1 MHNFLKM
8 KGGTSNFPFLE
19 LLLSL
24 IFHYYKLNNI
34 MIMKRFIFADLKNRV
49 SWGSVFGGVMT
60 VLAISILLSVLGSSI
75 GLYMLDPLAEHPASG
90 IGTTVGIWSAVV
102 LVLSMIAG
110 GFVAGKLSGVDGM
123 IHGFLVW
130 ATTLFFAGIVGVML
144 TIGAAKLTVNALGA
158 VSSVA
163 GNVISGAG
171 SVVGNGIS
179 ALSDQAQNLFGEID
193 FNSNLKEGDVP
204 QNIRKALAQSGV
216 KELQPDYLK
225 NQLQDVKSDL
235 SRSIKKVIANPKDA
249 DNIINGFMDRL
260 KKRTDKITQNIDRND
275 LSKAIANNTNL
286 SKAEADKAID
296 QYIDII
302 NKTTSEAK
310 QEINMLEQ
318 KLQEAVQEWKEIK
331 HEALVAA
338 DEATDTAATSALISF
353 FALLIAAILCSAA
366 GSWGSRKTQDH
377 IEM

>member
-1 MHNFLKM
+1 
-8 KGGTSNFPFLE
+8 
-19 LLLSL
+19 
-24 IFHYYKLNNI
+24 
-34 MIMKRFIFADLKNRV
+34 MKRFNFTELKDRV

-60 VLAISILLSVLGSSI
+60 VLAISILLSILGSSI

-90 IGTTVGIWSAVV
+90 IGTTVGIWTAVA
-102 LVLSMIAG
+102 LVVSMIAG

-130 ATTLFFAGIVGVML
+130 ATTLLIAAILGVML
-144 TIGAAKLTVNALGA
+144 TIGAAKLTINALGA
-158 VSSVA
+158 VSSIA

-179 ALSDQAQNLFGEID
+179 ALSDQAEDLFGDID
-193 FNSNLKEGDVP
+193 VKTDLKSNDVP
-204 QNIRKALAQSGV
+204 QNIRTALKQSGV

-225 NQLQDVKSDL
+225 NQLEDVKNDL
-235 SRSIKKVIANPKDA
+235 GKSIKKVIATPENA
-249 DNIINGFMDRL
+249 DNIINNFMDRL

-275 LSKAIANNTNL
+275 LAKAIANNTNL

-296 QYIDII
+296 QYIDMINQATTEAKEEI
-302 NKTTSEAK
+302 NK
-310 QEINMLEQ
+310 LEQ
-318 KLQEAVQEWKEIK
+318 NLQDAAQEWKEVK

-353 FALLIAAILCSAA
+353 FALLIAAVLCSAA
-366 GSWGSRKTQDH
+366 GSWGSGKTQERV
-377 IEM
+377 EM